1 MKQIIIALCLTSCTV
16 SQVKYKPTYKNS
28 IKNVETM
35 MKWVIIDN
43 EMGYIP
49 DHVAENYYTIL
60 EVTKYALENERN
72 KQNK

>member
-1 MKQIIIALCLTSCTV
+1 
-16 SQVKYKPTYKNS
+16 
-28 IKNVETM
+28 M